1 PRFRL
6 GRQQLTLPAGPERL
20 RLRRAAV
27 PRLGG
32 RGVAEADRH
41 LERPALR
48 RRELDPL
55 ADRAEA
61 HAAVGSHLHP
71 DVADALGARDAVLAV
86 PELEGAVHL
95 HELVCRRLGAEHV
108 RPARGP
114 DLDEHVLLE
123 RVHVSEPR
131 LRQQRLELEPRGH
144 TARAEESACHGH
156 RERLRLH
163 AAGRILE
170 VGEAVAVVVDAVAAD
185 LARGRHGTSA
195 ESRGGGRGGAGGGW
209 GGWRRG
215 GGGGGAARGAG
226 GAGGWSGGPAP
237 RSGSWPRRGW
247 WWSRRPVRWA
257 TWSCSRGR
265 SRWWWRRRRGWWW
278 SSGRASCSRWWSGR
292 PPSWSRWST
301 TPGWWWST
309 RPARWSTWSCS
320 RGRSRWWWRGGRRS
334 WWWSARGWW
343 WRPSAGR

>member
-1 PRFRL
+1 N
-6 GRQQLTLPAGPERL
+6 
-20 RLRRAAV
+20 
-27 PRLGG
+27 
-32 RGVAEADRH
+32 
-41 LERPALR
+41 
-48 RRELDPL
+48 
-55 ADRAEA
+55 
-61 HAAVGSHLHP
+61 LHP
-71 DVADALGARDAVLAV
+71 DVADALGARDAVLSV

-185 LARGRHGTSA
+185 LARGREGTSA
-195 ESRGGGRGGAGGGW
+195 ESCGWWRAARGWRLRRGRGW
-209 GGWRRG
+209 GGWGRG
-215 GGGGGAARGAG
+215 SGWWAGRGEWGGAWWWWR
-226 GAGGWSGGPAP
+226 W
-237 RSGSWPRRGW
+237 RRGW
-247 WWSRRPVRWA
+247 SWSL
-257 TWSCSRGR
+257 
-265 SRWWWRRRRGWWW
+265 
-278 SSGRASCSRWWSGR
+278 GRASCSRWWSGR
-292 PPSWSRWST
+292 PPSWSRSST

-320 RGRSRWWWRGGRRS
+320 RGRSRSSWSEGQPS
-334 WWWSARGWW
+334 WWWSAGWW
-343 WRPSAGR
+343 SWRPDRRP

>member
-1 PRFRL
+1 
-6 GRQQLTLPAGPERL
+6 
-20 RLRRAAV
+20 
-27 PRLGG
+27 
-32 RGVAEADRH
+32 VATN
-41 LERPALR
+41 
-48 RRELDPL
+48 
-55 ADRAEA
+55 
-61 HAAVGSHLHP
+61 LHP

-156 RERLRLH
+156 RECLRLH

-195 ESRGGGRGGAGGGW
+195 ERRGW
-209 GGWRRG
+209 GRPES
-215 GGGGGAARGAG
+215 
-226 GAGGWSGGPAP
+226 WS
-237 RSGSWPRRGW
+237 RWGSRPGW
-247 WWSRRPVRWA
+247 WWSTRPARWSA
-257 TWSCSRGR
+257 WSGSRGG
-265 SRWWWRRRRGWWW
+265 SWWWWRRRRGWSW
-278 SSGRASCSRWWSGR
+278 SLGRASCSRWWSGR

-320 RGRSRWWWRGGRRS
+320 RGRSRWSWRGGQG
-334 WWWSARGWW
+334 WWWSLARGWW
-343 WRPSAGR
+343 WRGWSGGQT